1 MKVRNVV
8 AGLALSFASV
18 VTSAAVISADGLFT
32 YTGPNFET
40 IASNNDFISSLGDGA
55 ASTYGIGGSLA
66 LNQSADLTFTYLGYE
81 AGYDN
86 DFLIDDVLI
95 FSNRGGNA
103 SAIPSTHQTVMD
115 VLSFGFYANNVSSG
129 VSNPNSPYNNTQ
141 SFAVMF
147 DTTFNGTMYD
157 TLLFW
162 DDSGAG
168 PDDNHDDMVV
178 GINAFAVSEPATLVL
193 MGLGLLGLGVA
204 RRRQA

>member
-1 MKVRNVV
+1 MKVKNVI

-18 VTSAAVISADGLFT
+18 VTSAAVISADGLFE
-32 YTGPNFET
+32 YTGPNFAT
-40 IASNNDFISSLGDGA
+40 IASENDFISSLGDGA
-55 ASTYGIGGSLA
+55 ASTYGIGGDLQLS
-66 LNQSADLTFTYLGYE
+66 QTADLTFTYLGYE

-95 FSNRGGNA
+95 FSNRGSDA
-103 SAIPSTHQTVMD
+103 SAIPSTYQTVMD
-115 VLSFGFYANNVSSG
+115 GLNFGFFANNVDSG
-129 VSNPNSPYNNTQ
+129 VDNGSNTNTGAQ

-147 DTTFNGTMYD
+147 DTTFNNTMYD

-168 PDDNHDDMVV
+168 PDDNHDDMVI
-178 GINAFAVSEPATLVL
+178 GINAVAVSEPATLVL